1 MNVAHDCP
9 VEVKIADQIGRVNR
23 RKRRIDI
30 EAIARKIIV
39 FLRDVDL
46 RIRTRNE
53 TAQSANE
60 NCDNQNETRH
70 TPETARP
77 PSFYNST
84 PTVCQGFTRHNRSA
98 KVTAL
103 SFSFSEEHTRFAC
116 TFRRPAAK
124 PAGLRNP
131 AKNRK
136 SSTTRAQSPGRRS
149 NRSPDLHCVLRKWR
163 ALVHTRVQ
171 FSTITCN
178 A

>member
-53 TAQSANE
+53 TAQSENE
-60 NCDNQNETRH
+60 NCDNQSETRH
-70 TPETARP
+70 TPETALPALLLQQHTHCLSR
-77 PSFYNST
+77 
-84 PTVCQGFTRHNRSA
+84 FTRHNRRA
-98 KVTAL
+98 KVTGL
-103 SFSFSEEHTRFAC
+103 SFRFRGSTRASPC
-116 TFRRPAAK
+116 TFDAAAK
-124 PAGLRNP
+124 PAGLRDP

-136 SSTTRAQSPGRRS
+136 SSITRAQFAAATAPQTFIASCENGG
-149 NRSPDLHCVLRKWR
+149 LC
-163 ALVHTRVQ
+163 
-171 FSTITCN
+171 
-178 A
+178 